1 MVWHRWKPTSPTDK
15 NKQAMF
21 PSDINYFTFSP
32 RLKSLDLPPQRTP
45 IWFRQFANLKQGFPR
60 GSRVKL
66 RQFTV
71 FS

>member
-1 MVWHRWKPTSPTDK
+1 MVWHRWKPASPTDK
-15 NKQAMF
+15 YKQAMF

-32 RLKSLDLPPQRTP
+32 RLKRTP

-66 RQFTV
+66 R
-71 FS
+71 